1 MAAII
6 WELAFILV
14 LLEGKEPRREQ
25 EAGFEK
31 MLCLSQLIKW
41 LFDEDVINSLPR
53 KR

>member
-1 MAAII
+1 MAGDIG
-6 WELAFILV
+6 EVEFILGM
-14 LLEGKEPRREQ
+14 LEGKEPRREQ